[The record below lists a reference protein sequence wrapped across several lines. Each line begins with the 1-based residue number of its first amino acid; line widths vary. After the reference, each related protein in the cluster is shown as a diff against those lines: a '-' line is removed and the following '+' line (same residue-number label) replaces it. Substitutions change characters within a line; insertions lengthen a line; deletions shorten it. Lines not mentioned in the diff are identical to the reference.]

1 MLYFILKKMQKMRTK
16 KMLTF
21 MVVGAVGLASLWV
34 LGNGASNTL
43 EIISRPTLTGI
54 TLKQLNLGNENITEW
69 KMNDDTLTVH
79 PKGGE
84 STNTTKNGASQ
95 VGGIGNKAH
104 GYTGDISKDPK
115 DDEKYT
121 DRPAFSSVIVVGSDN
136 ETSPG
141 ARYGAIVASQASS
154 IIANPEGAVVLA
166 AKNAKARGMNSSI
179 VASAN
184 ESEGQL
190 VVAGSGAAVI
200 ASNNANVAEK
210 AEGSLAIGN
219 NISLTHS
226 GVFAFN
232 TKGQNLKSA
241 KDDSFIVNV
250 DYGFLIGKDA
260 PGAPAGTVP
269 LQVNGAI
276 RVATADSQTPEN
288 AIVLKTKNLKGNQY
302 SCLCINKEGEGMSLS
317 PTPECNTV
325 CGGKNSSGN
334 GSSTPSLPV
343 TICSTSSFEIVSFNV
358 RGLWTSE
365 LATYPTLN
373 HDEYCAN
380 FPDNNIFHPGYTITA
395 RLSLGWNDR
404 EDVTCRSIEK
414 AWVRDGRQVYTMVC
428 ATQRWR

>member
-1 MLYFILKKMQKMRTK
+1 
-16 KMLTF
+16 

-34 LGNGASNTL
+34 LGNADLSPLKIEPKT
-43 EIISRPTLTGI
+43 PTLTGI
-54 TLKQLNLGNENITEW
+54 TLKQLNLGKENITEW

-79 PKGGE
+79 PKGRE
-84 STNTTKNGASQ
+84 SKNTTKNGASQ

-104 GYTGDISKDPK
+104 GYTGDISKDSK

-250 DYGFLIGKDA
+250 DHGFLIGKNA
-260 PGAPAGTVP
+260 PEAPAGTVP

-288 AIVLKTKNLKGNQY
+288 AIVLKTKNLKGKQY

-317 PTPECNTV
+317 PAPECNTV
-325 CGGKNSSGN
+325 CGLPQEGRWECLSREKLFRDAEAEIQVFSYRQN
-334 GSSTPSLPV
+334 PSHQ
-343 TICSTSSFEIVSFNV
+343 
-358 RGLWTSE
+358 
-365 LATYPTLN
+365 LA
-373 HDEYCAN
+373 EC
-380 FPDNNIFHPGYTITA
+380 IG
-395 RLSLGWNDR
+395 
-404 EDVTCRSIEK
+404 
-414 AWVRDGRQVYTMVC
+414 
-428 ATQRWR
+428 